1 MIFACVRSM
10 CGPSSAGWAAAFS
23 WPQLFGRLLVGR
35 PFWVPKTDP
44 LKRGAIALLHWL
56 TRGARRVIRGTLS
69 WASLFAI
76 PLGIGVGLMGHTTL
90 GALLVLGG
98 TLCYFLVDPI
108 LFILDLKPSE
118 EPEQQHGGQR
128 RSGR

>member
-1 MIFACVRSM
+1 
-10 CGPSSAGWAAAFS
+10 
-23 WPQLFGRLLVGR
+23 LLHR
-35 PFWVPKTDP
+35 
-44 LKRGAIALLHWL
+44 LKRE
-56 TRGARRVIRGTLS
+56 ARRVIRGTLS

-76 PLGIGVGLMGHTTL
+76 PLGIGVGLMGHMTL

-118 EPEQQHGGQR
+118 EPEQRHGGQR

>member
-1 MIFACVRSM
+1 MLR
-10 CGPSSAGWAAAFS
+10 W
-23 WPQLFGRLLVGR
+23 
-35 PFWVPKTDP
+35 
-44 LKRGAIALLHWL
+44 LKRGV
-56 TRGARRVIRGTLS
+56 RRVIRGTLS

-76 PLGIGVGLMGHTTL
+76 PLGIGVGLMGHRTL

-98 TLCYFLVDPI
+98 TLAYFLVDPI

-118 EPEQQHGGQR
+118 EPEQQQGGQR